1 MQRYFSLL
9 LLIALISSCGNQSQL
24 SKEMDCNPEKY
35 DNLELVEDV
44 DKKFTIQLPDH
55 WKTNL
60 YFDKNQT
67 SIFSADTTKQLTDTY
82 TIDITYIYNELKLDS
97 KFIQRFKQNL
107 IKNQLVESTSYE
119 LTFND
124 KEAYYSRALGKRG
137 KFDYQILNLF
147 VKVSSGSYMHAKTE
161 FYGDSLVNQ
170 RICNALSL
178 IEKIQY

>member
-1 MQRYFSLL
+1 MRDSLFL
-9 LLIALISSCGNQSQL
+9 IFLLIFLASCDDRSQL
-24 SKEMDCNPEKY
+24 SKEMDCEPDKY
-35 DNLELVEDV
+35 ANLELVEDV
-44 DKKFTIQLPDH
+44 DKRFTIQLPDH

-82 TIDITYIYNELKLDS
+82 TIDVTYVYSELKLDE
-97 KFIQRFKQNL
+97 KFIQRFKRNL

-119 LTFND
+119 LLFNE

-137 KFDYQILNLF
+137 RFDYQILNLF
-147 VKVSSGSYMHAKTE
+147 VKVNSGSYMHAKTE

-170 RICNALSL
+170 RICNAISL

>member
-1 MQRYFSLL
+1 MKQYFFIIV
-9 LLIALISSCGNQSQL
+9 LLILVAACSNQSQL

-35 DNLELVEDV
+35 ANLELVEDV
-44 DKKFTIQLPDH
+44 DKRFTIQLPDH

-82 TIDITYIYNELKLDS
+82 TIDVTYVYSELKLDAQ
-97 KFIQRFKQNL
+97 FIQRFKQNL
-107 IKNQLVESTSYE
+107 MKNQLVESTSYE
-119 LTFND
+119 LLFNE
-124 KEAYYSRALGKRG
+124 KEAYFSRALGKRG

-147 VKVSSGSYMHAKTE
+147 VKVNSGSYMHAKTE

-178 IEKIQY
+178 IEKIEY